1 MVFFRR
7 RHSVHPFQ
15 PVAPSR
21 LETFQHCL
29 LQKEGRLRPPHH
41 RFRPRE
47 RARRRQQRQSQD
59 VWVSVTRSWSY
70 KQNLSINLCYAH
82 FRALLLVAILEQ
94 PIRMLRNKCSIILCW
109 KYLYRIGPCF
119 QSFIYSGQCYKTV
132 LEGILHVLN
141 MKKYKKVYSDAC

>member
-82 FRALLLVAILEQ
+82 FRALLLVEILEQ
-94 PIRMLRNKCSIILCW
+94 PIRMLKNECSVILHQNF
-109 KYLYRIGPCF
+109 LYRIGPYLR
-119 QSFIYSGQCYKTV
+119 YSSNFGLVWSDMLFNVEATCLV
-132 LEGILHVLN
+132 W
-141 MKKYKKVYSDAC
+141 KYRL